1 MIAVIGGLGA
11 AVLWAVSNLS
21 SSRSTRMIGAASVLS
36 WVMLVGLVLNLGL
49 IAVTRAPI
57 SLDGSTTFWMAV
69 AGFGNAVGL
78 LLLLASLSLGKVGL
92 ATSITSTEG
101 AVAAAF
107 SVIAGEHLGIA
118 SYGLLLLVV
127 SGVVLVT
134 ATADPDPVPGER
146 KAKAALLAVAAA
158 LTSGA
163 AIYATGHI
171 SGDVSLAWVLLP
183 PRLVGVALL
192 AVPLA
197 VTGRLRLTREAL
209 PYVVAT
215 GTAEISGWLCYAL
228 GARDSIAVA
237 AVLSSLFAAM
247 ATVGAFFLFRERLT
261 RHQVTGVAIITLAV
275 ASLTATTA

>member
-1 MIAVIGGLGA
+1 VTAVVGGLGA
-11 AVLWAVSNLS
+11 ALLWAVSNLS

-36 WVMLVGLVLNLGL
+36 WVMVVGLVLNLGL
-49 IAVTRAPI
+49 IGVTRAPI
-57 SLDGSTTFWMAV
+57 SLDASTTVWMAV
-69 AGFGNAVGL
+69 AGFGNACGL

-101 AVAAAF
+101 AVAATL
-107 SVIAGEHLGIA
+107 SVIAGEHLGVA
-118 SYGLLLLVV
+118 SYGLLALVV
-127 SGVVLVT
+127 GGVVLVT
-134 ATADPDPVPGER
+134 STADPDPVPGER
-146 KAKAALLAVAAA
+146 RAKAALLAVGAAV
-158 LTSGA
+158 LSGA

-183 PRLVGVALL
+183 PRLVGVVLI

-197 VTGRLRLTREAL
+197 VTGRLRLTREVL

-215 GTAEISGWLCYAL
+215 GAAEIAGWLCYAV

-237 AVLSSLFAAM
+237 AVLSSLFAAT

-261 RHQVTGVAIITLAV
+261 RHQVIGVAIITAAV
-275 ASLTATTA
+275 ATLAATTA

>member
-1 MIAVIGGLGA
+1 VIGGLGA
-11 AVLWAVSNLS
+11 AVLWAISNLS

-36 WVMLVGLVLNLGL
+36 WVMVVGLVLNLGL

-57 SLDGSTTFWMAV
+57 SLDASTTWWMVV
-69 AGFGNAVGL
+69 AGFGNAFGL
-78 LLLLASLSLGKVGL
+78 LLLLAALSLGKVGL

-101 AVAAAF
+101 AVGATL

-118 SYGLLLLVV
+118 SYGLLLLIVG
-127 SGVVLVT
+127 GVVLVT
-134 ATADPDPVPGER
+134 STADPDPVPGER
-146 KAKAALLAVAAA
+146 KTKAALLAVGAA
-158 LTSGA
+158 LISGA

-171 SGDVSLAWVLLP
+171 SSDVALPWVLLP

-215 GTAEISGWLCYAL
+215 GAAEITGWLCYAL

-261 RHQVTGVAIITLAV
+261 RHQVIGVAIITVAV